1 MNEDYISLTE
11 ATRYCDYSQEYLSLR
26 ARQGKLKSVK
36 FGKKWVTK
44 KEWLEEYLKSNSKKC
59 KEIKKPVI
67 SFSNSFKQP
76 KFRYAFRYALAGILV
91 FSLLFTGIVFSKD
104 AIWSVISLDKL
115 TTIIGGSIVNSK
127 TFLAEVV
134 GETDDD
140 FKYSLNIFQKFIR
153 WYGEQALVVSKIIK
167 EAPSNIGQKIMNT
180 SIAFKQEYQNANDF
194 VEEKLSQA
202 YRSLWGEEPEWP
214 EEKEEIVVEK
224 EKIDKELE
232 QALVELQAK
241 IEKMEREG
249 LPQKEIIKEVQKITQ
264 IEPLKEITKE
274 IKILDSAS
282 LTEIKSQLA
291 QAENN
296 IKNLQSNI
304 ASFPSSYIG
313 SGTVSV
319 GGTGTVTSLGV
330 SAGGFQYLDV
340 ADNTVLG
347 TNKTDTLTV
356 NATSNFG
363 APVTINNTLTI
374 GETGSDASFTVDT
387 SGNVNTDGNIVV
399 GGDFTVTG
407 AQTYSGA
414 AVFTV
419 TSSADGLLVNQ
430 QGAGNVV
437 RFQTDGADN
446 FIIANGGQ
454 TTITSTSTPQLT
466 VGYDASNYL
475 TVACGSSGNITFT
488 SLASLYNVFA
498 ATGVYQLKRGT
509 EAILAVD
516 ANGAIDLTAR
526 GTNQDITIT
535 PSGAGVI
542 FAGANLDM
550 NQHQIIEP
558 VIHSGTYANL
568 PSSPAPVE
576 GQIYFAT
583 DKNQL
588 YVYDAGDSR
597 WHTDR
602 TTATKIVAASDSQN
616 KEKADYVCDGTADDV
631 QINAAITALPS
642 AGGLVYLLEGTYNL
656 KQPVVVNKNNV
667 VITGAAKGATIL
679 NAAVYKSGIAASASS
694 GQPDIEVLD
703 ASQYYVGEKVYIY
716 SMEEGETSEIN
727 TIASISNDI
736 LTMVDNLQNNYS
748 AGDPPY
754 PDDNYV
760 KQLYDGIINVENRSM
775 VSVEKIKFTSPNYLD
790 SLQDFGVL
798 LKSSSQ
804 SNISSCSFNRGATLG
819 LDSSSNCLVENNELN
834 ALMRILS
841 SSNNS
846 IINNYF
852 GNLGYMILTSSNSNI
867 IRGNKYIY
875 YLKVTSCSKNIISGN
890 TIIGRT
896 PSANGVELNS
906 SDNNVFS
913 NNVITGSP
921 TNIALSSSNYNKIEN
936 NYCDSGA
943 GNGIE
948 IGGNYNIVIKNRIT
962 TGVYGVYVSSG
973 FNTISYNEIDSC
985 SSRGIFIDGA
995 DNNKIIGN
1003 TCNNNGTDG
1012 ITLYSS
1018 ANYNIVEGNVCYNN
1032 ADAGILLEKSIG
1044 SDGAHYNTIT
1054 GNSCYE
1060 NQKAGIALEYSDG
1073 NVVNNNNCY
1082 KNNFE
1087 GIWLTHSSD
1096 NNTVSGNVCINNGQ
1110 DPTGIYLNDDDGI
1123 KIHDSTYNII
1133 SDNRCTDTQG
1143 TKTQEYGI
1151 EETGSSNYNTISD
1164 NDLRGNKTT
1173 DGLSVVG
1180 AATSIAGNRTGA
1192 AGEGLFVIETDS
1204 DATLTALTVTQAGT
1218 GDIVNLTGD
1227 SITSGTGMAL
1237 SVNGLITGTGL
1248 DITSTSTAG
1257 GASGTSKLL
1266 NLSRSG
1272 TNANASHTA
1281 YGIYSS
1287 VANTGT
1293 TSINIAGYF
1302 TASGADTIYGLYST
1316 ITAASGTTGYGL
1328 YVDAGTGAGAE
1339 YAAAFVNGNVGIGTA
1354 TPGTKLDVVGNI
1366 QNIANADASPTR
1378 VGAVTLAAGE
1388 NTGYSIAVSGRYA
1401 YVSTY
1406 TSPARVVVV
1415 DISNP
1420 VSPTR
1425 IGAVTLAAGENT
1437 GYSIAVS
1444 GRYAYVSIFT
1454 NPARVVVVDISN
1466 PVSPTRVGAVTLAA
1480 GENYG
1485 YSIAVSG
1492 RYAYVSTGTSPAR
1505 VVVVDISNPVSPTRV
1520 GAVTLAAGEDEGL
1533 SIAVSRRYAYV
1544 STETS
1549 PARVVVVDISN
1560 PASPTR
1566 VGAVTLAAGEDW
1578 GYSIAVSGRYAY
1590 VSTYTSPA
1598 MVVVVDISNPASPTR
1613 IGAVT
1618 LAAGENISYS
1628 IAVSGRYAYVLTWTS
1643 PARVVVVDISNPV
1656 SPIRIGAV
1664 ILDTG
1669 ENYGYSIA
1677 VSGRYAYI
1685 LTCTSPARVVV
1696 VDIKGIEATSIM
1708 AHSLE
1713 AGSLQVRNDIIAQG
1727 QLQISGGVN
1736 IGSGGLFSAGNISG
1750 KGDAYFGGNL
1760 GIGTTVPLAMLSVAG
1775 NAAFGSSYMT
1785 TTSPTDGVII
1795 EGSVGIGDTTPTAK
1809 LKVVGALCVRADGND
1824 CAGNIAGDIY
1834 YGTAHSGE
1842 SDVAELFFSNKE
1854 LEPGDVVRIKESNLV
1869 EKTVSSYEQTII
1881 GVISTKPGLI
1891 LGSGCNTED
1900 YPFQV
1905 PVALVGR
1912 VPVKVNLENGPIKI
1926 GDFLTSSSEP
1936 GVAMKATG
1944 PGRIIGQAFEPFD
1957 GTVTNCEISFIKNEE
1972 GEDIEPES
1980 CEVVQSEIGKV
1991 MTLVNVGW
1999 QGQDLAVITDEND
2012 NILNDDQL
2020 SIINNLSNLGLIV
2033 SEYGT
2038 LEVQKL
2044 KTKTMAAEQMEM
2056 RDKATGH
2063 VWCTWIE
2070 NGEWQK
2076 QLGECVEV
2084 EGSEPDVPDVP
2095 DIPPVDTTTPS
2106 EDGV

>member
-274 IKILDSAS
+274 IKILASAS

-363 APVTINNTLTI
+363 APVIINNTLSI
-374 GETGSDASFTVDT
+374 GEPGSDTSFTVDT

-399 GGDFTVTG
+399 GGDFTVSG

-890 TIIGRT
+890 TIVGRT

-985 SSRGIFIDGA
+985 SSRGIFIDGG

-1012 ITLYSS
+1012 ITLYNS

-1180 AATSIAGNRTGA
+1180 AATSIVGNRTGA

-1302 TASGADTIYGLYST
+1302 SASGATNNYGL
-1316 ITAASGTTGYGL
+1316 IVEHG
-1328 YVDAGTGAGAE
+1328 D
-1339 YAAAFVNGNVGIGTA
+1339 VGIGTTA
-1354 TPGTKLDVVGNI
+1354 
-1366 QNIANADASPTR
+1366 
-1378 VGAVTLAAGE
+1378 
-1388 NTGYSIAVSGRYA
+1388 
-1401 YVSTY
+1401 
-1406 TSPARVVVV
+1406 
-1415 DISNP
+1415 
-1420 VSPTR
+1420 
-1425 IGAVTLAAGENT
+1425 
-1437 GYSIAVS
+1437 
-1444 GRYAYVSIFT
+1444 
-1454 NPARVVVVDISN
+1454 
-1466 PVSPTRVGAVTLAA
+1466 
-1480 GENYG
+1480 
-1485 YSIAVSG
+1485 
-1492 RYAYVSTGTSPAR
+1492 
-1505 VVVVDISNPVSPTRV
+1505 
-1520 GAVTLAAGEDEGL
+1520 
-1533 SIAVSRRYAYV
+1533 
-1544 STETS
+1544 
-1549 PARVVVVDISN
+1549 
-1560 PASPTR
+1560 
-1566 VGAVTLAAGEDW
+1566 
-1578 GYSIAVSGRYAY
+1578 
-1590 VSTYTSPA
+1590 
-1598 MVVVVDISNPASPTR
+1598 
-1613 IGAVT
+1613 
-1618 LAAGENISYS
+1618 
-1628 IAVSGRYAYVLTWTS
+1628 
-1643 PARVVVVDISNPV
+1643 
-1656 SPIRIGAV
+1656 
-1664 ILDTG
+1664 
-1669 ENYGYSIA
+1669 
-1677 VSGRYAYI
+1677 
-1685 LTCTSPARVVV
+1685 
-1696 VDIKGIEATSIM
+1696 
-1708 AHSLE
+1708 
-1713 AGSLQVRNDIIAQG
+1713 
-1727 QLQISGGVN
+1727 
-1736 IGSGGLFSAGNISG
+1736 
-1750 KGDAYFGGNL
+1750 
-1760 GIGTTVPLAMLSVAG
+1760 PLAMLSVAG
-1775 NAAFGSSYMT
+1775 GAVFGSSYMT
-1785 TTSPTDGVII
+1785 TTSPSDGLLV
-1795 EGSVGIGDTTPTAK
+1795 EGNVGIGDTSPTAK

-1900 YPFQV
+1900 CPFQV